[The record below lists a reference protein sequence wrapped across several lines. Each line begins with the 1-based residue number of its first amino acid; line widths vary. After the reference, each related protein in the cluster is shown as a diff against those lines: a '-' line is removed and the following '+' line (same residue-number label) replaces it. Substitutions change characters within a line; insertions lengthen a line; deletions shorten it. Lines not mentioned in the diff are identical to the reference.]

1 MMKTQSRRER
11 ESWWRRFFK
20 NLAQTFRWDED
31 PVSQTAPSLFENL
44 ESAQREWRY
53 AKLYF
58 NCVTDPDLIDHAIF
72 HLGATERKY
81 VYLLKCAREAGLQID
96 GYQTGI
102 KYHPG

>member
-1 MMKTQSRRER
+1 MKTQSGQER
-11 ESWWRRFFK
+11 KSFWRRFFK
-20 NLAQTFRWDED
+20 NFVQAFRWDED
-31 PVSQTAPSLFENL
+31 PATQNTPDLLENL

-81 VYLLKCAREAGLQID
+81 VYLLKCARETGLQID
-96 GYQTGI
+96 DYQSNI